1 MLIKQLSIFV
11 ENKPG
16 RLVAV
21 IDELAKNHIDISA
34 LSIADTAEYGIV
46 RMIVS
51 NPDLA
56 VAVLM
61 EIGVF
66 VKITDV
72 IAVTI
77 DDTPGGLAKSLHAIT
92 DEGVEIEYMY
102 AFVGNMEGK
111 AVMILKVSH
120 PEKAVELLKET
131 SVEVLK
137 ARDVYRIH

>member
-16 RLVAV
+16 RLVT
-21 IDELAKNHIDISA
+21 ITDELARNNIDISA
-34 LSIADTAEYGIV
+34 LSIADTSEYGIV

-56 VAVLM
+56 VSVLM

-66 VKITDV
+66 VKLTDV

-77 DDTPGGLAKSLHAIT
+77 DDVPGGLAKSLHTIT
-92 DEGVEIEYMY
+92 DEGIEIEYMY
-102 AFVGNMEGK
+102 AFVGNVSGK
-111 AVMILKVSH
+111 AVMVLKVSH
-120 PEKAVELLKET
+120 PEKAVELLKGT
-131 SVEVLK
+131 ALEVLD
-137 ARDVYRIH
+137 ARDIYRM

>member
-21 IDELAKNHIDISA
+21 IDELANNNIDISA
-34 LSIADTAEYGIV
+34 MSVADTAEYGIV

-51 NPDLA
+51 NPELA
-56 VAVLM
+56 VTVLK
-61 EIGVF
+61 EIGIF

-77 DDTPGGLAKSLHAIT
+77 DDVPGGLAKTLHNVT
-92 DEGVEIEYMY
+92 DEGIEIEYMY
-102 AFVGNMEGK
+102 AFIGKISGK
-111 AVMILKVSH
+111 AMVVLKVSH
-120 PEKAVELLKET
+120 PEKAIEILKGT
-131 SVEVLK
+131 SVEIVP
-137 ARDVYRIH
+137 AHDVYRL

>member
-21 IDELAKNHIDISA
+21 IDELANNDIDISA
-34 LSIADTAEYGIV
+34 MSVADTAEYGIV

-51 NPDLA
+51 NPELA
-56 VAVLM
+56 VTVLS
-61 EIGVF
+61 EIGIF

-77 DDTPGGLAKSLHAIT
+77 DDVPGGLAKTLHNVT
-92 DEGVEIEYMY
+92 DEGIEIEYMY
-102 AFVGNMEGK
+102 AFIGKISGK
-111 AVMILKVSH
+111 AMVVLKVSH
-120 PEKAVELLKET
+120 PEKAIEILKGT
-131 SVEVLK
+131 SVEIVP
-137 ARDVYRIH
+137 AHDVYRL